1 MYAKTLGLKSAR
13 SEGHT
18 SDTIATP
25 ISELREMYPNAGAEL
40 LRILL
45 RNDYDMRVS
54 R

>member
-1 MYAKTLGLKSAR
+1 VYAKMLGLKSAH

-25 ISELREMYPNAGAEL
+25 ISQLRKRYPNVGAEVL
-40 LRILL
+40 HTYLWT
-45 RNDYDMRVS
+45 DYVMHIS